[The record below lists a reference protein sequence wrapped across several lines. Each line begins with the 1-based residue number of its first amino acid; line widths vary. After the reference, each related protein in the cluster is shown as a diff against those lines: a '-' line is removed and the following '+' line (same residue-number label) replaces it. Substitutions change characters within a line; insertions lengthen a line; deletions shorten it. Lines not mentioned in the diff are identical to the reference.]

1 MSTICV
7 NCNCCAV
14 VHDSDNFFIDEI
26 ISFRVSKKLSSELEK
41 YGRENFDDFGRNLN
55 VNKAARKI
63 ILEALLEKKTLKNN
77 GKTKYDR

>member
-1 MSTICV
+1 MKKNQNLEKV
-7 NCNCCAV
+7 
-14 VHDSDNFFIDEI
+14 

-63 ILEALLEKKTLKNN
+63 ILEALLEKKNLKEQWKN
-77 GKTKYDR
+77 